1 MPRVLLAVS
10 DDWHVPLG
18 ESVLWRSGIERF
30 SAPDAASAFDMA
42 RTLKPRLL
50 VLHADDPECSQLVR
64 RIRADEE
71 ARNASIAVLARSPSA
86 AQREAFLEAGANAVL
101 TDIDGPAVWDD
112 RFEELLGVPQRR
124 EVRVPVA
131 ITIWSR
137 RPSGHGADVVGVSV
151 NISVNGLL
159 LETAAPL
166 PLGTSLNL
174 SFRLPT
180 AADELRLTGRVVWTA
195 PGPGTTS
202 HSGVEFL
209 GFHGRAME
217 AILSFGDAQKE
228 HAR

>member
-10 DDWHVPLG
+10 DNWHAPLG
-18 ESVLWRSGIERF
+18 ESVLWRTGVERF
-30 SAPDAASAFDMA
+30 SAPDIGSTFDMA
-42 RTLKPRLL
+42 RALKPRLI
-50 VLHADDPECSQLVR
+50 VLDAADPETSEILR
-64 RIRADEE
+64 RMREDPHSRE
-71 ARNASIAVLARSPSA
+71 ASIAVLGRALSTDQCHA
-86 AQREAFLEAGANAVL
+86 LMDAGANAVL
-101 TDIDGPAVWDD
+101 TDLDGPATWDD

-137 RPSGHGADVVGVSV
+137 RPDGHGSDVVGVSI

-166 PLGTSLNL
+166 PIGTSLNM

-195 PGPGTTS
+195 PGPGATS
-202 HSGVEFL
+202 RSGVEFL

-217 AILSFGDAQKE
+217 AILSFGATQDEPA
-228 HAR
+228 